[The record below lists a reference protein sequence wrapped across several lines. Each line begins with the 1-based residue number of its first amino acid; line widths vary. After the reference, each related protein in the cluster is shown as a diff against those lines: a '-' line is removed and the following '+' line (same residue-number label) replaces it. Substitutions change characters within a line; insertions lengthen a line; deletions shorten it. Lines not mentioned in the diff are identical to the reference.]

1 MKLRLETEA
10 KLYHLTTMQF
20 IVPLLLAVVFGVAS
34 YLFSVTKSNNA
45 LAANSEPLNDP
56 SLENIFQRMANA
68 LGVQY
73 LRLNIYKIDAVNGL
87 AAANSQIYITQGF
100 IKKYAGGE
108 VTATELASVVAHELG
123 HVALGHTR
131 RRLIDFSGQNAMKT
145 ALSITLNRFIPFIG
159 PWIANLAVTIVAAR
173 MSRKDEFEA
182 DAYATALMIKAG
194 LGVRSQKDLLS
205 KLDKITGVGGGTP
218 AWFLSHPKTK
228 DRLRAIEQNE
238 LKWTGELS

>member
-45 LAANSEPLNDP
+45 LAANSEPLNDT
-56 SLENIFQRMANA
+56 SLEDIFQQMASA
-68 LGVQY
+68 LDVQN

-182 DAYATALMIKAG
+182 DAYATALMIKSG

-205 KLDKITGVGGGTP
+205 KLDKITGVDGGTP
-218 AWFLSHPKTK
+218 AWFLSHPKTR
-228 DRLRAIEQNE
+228 DLLRAIEQNE
-238 LKWTGELS
+238 LEWTGELS

>member
-1 MKLRLETEA
+1 
-10 KLYHLTTMQF
+10 MQF
-20 IVPLLLAVVFGVAS
+20 VVPLLCAAAFGVGS
-34 YLFSVTKSNNA
+34 YLYSVMKSNNA
-45 LAANSEPLNDP
+45 LAANSEPLSDP
-56 SLENIFQRMANA
+56 SLEDIFQRMATA
-68 LGVQY
+68 LDVQK

-100 IKKYAGGE
+100 INKYVAGD

-131 RRLIDFSGQNAMKT
+131 RRMIDFSGQNAMRT
-145 ALSITLNRFIPFIG
+145 ALAITLNRFIPFIG

-173 MSRKDEFEA
+173 MSRKDELEA
-182 DAYATALMIKAG
+182 DAYATALMIKSG
-194 LGVRSQKDLLS
+194 LGARSQKDLLS

-228 DRLRAIEQNE
+228 DRIRAIEQNE